1 MWTVTRSVAINIMA
15 ERVDPVAQASNKSPV
30 FDTKQAGDD
39 GLRRAD
45 GISGLCMFPLVRL
58 SGG

>member
-1 MWTVTRSVAINIMA
+1 MA
-15 ERVDPVAQASNKSPV
+15 ERVDPVVEASHKSPV

-45 GISGLCMFPLVRL
+45 GISGLCMFALVRL

>member
-1 MWTVTRSVAINIMA
+1 MDSDSIGNSVITNIMV
-15 ERVDPVAQASNKSPV
+15 ERVDPVVEASNKSPV

-45 GISGLCMFPLVRL
+45 GISGLCMYSPISL
-58 SGG
+58 